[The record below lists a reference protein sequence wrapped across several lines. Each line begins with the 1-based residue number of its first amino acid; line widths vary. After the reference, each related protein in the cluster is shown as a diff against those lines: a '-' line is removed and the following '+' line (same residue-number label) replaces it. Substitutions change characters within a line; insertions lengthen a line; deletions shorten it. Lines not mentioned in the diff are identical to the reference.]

1 MEKTQENIAI
11 FWDVE
16 NVTPST
22 DSNFVQGLLEYVN
35 ETGKLTLAT
44 AFADWTKPE
53 VKKTA
58 EKLSENSFE
67 MIHVPKAKKNSSDL
81 KLVSN
86 AIEVLF
92 QYEHITKYI
101 IVTGDVD
108 FRHLLITLRK
118 HGKEIIIICDSQ
130 SANED
135 LLDLADSYKD
145 YRDLIP
151 DDFDS
156 LDEEYM
162 DNNTNTE
169 IKLTYDKAA
178 DYIREA
184 VSILLKKKKKPLLSA
199 VKVRVKLLNESFNE
213 KDLGHKSWKSLLIAL
228 SKKYKD
234 IKLINDPKG
243 QMVEIAEENQTVPI
257 IFKILNETIDNILKE
272 TDKKTANLSV
282 IAQSI
287 KDQNINIKEHG
298 YSKIKKLI
306 EAAEK
311 RGIVKI
317 SGQNVEKKK

>member
-1 MEKTQENIAI
+1 MENKQDNIAI

-53 VKKTA
+53 VRKTA

-92 QYEHITKYI
+92 QYQHITKYI

-151 DDFDS
+151 DDFES
-156 LDEEYM
+156 IDEDLSEGS
-162 DNNTNTE
+162 TGSE

-178 DYIREA
+178 DYVREA
-184 VSILLKKKKKPLLSA
+184 VSIILKRKKKPLLSA

-213 KDLGHKSWKSLLIAL
+213 KDLGHKSWKSLIIEL

-234 IKLINDPKG
+234 IKLKNDPKG
-243 QMVEIAEENQTVPI
+243 QIIEIADEYQTMPV
-257 IFKILNETIDNILKE
+257 IFKVLNETIDNILKE
-272 TDKKTANLSV
+272 SDKKTANLSL
-282 IAQSI
+282 IAQSL
-287 KDQNINIKEHG
+287 KDMNIDIKEHG
-298 YSKIKKLI
+298 YSKIKKLV

-311 RGIVKI
+311 RGMVKI
-317 SGQNVEKKK
+317 SGQNVTKK

>member
-1 MEKTQENIAI
+1 MENKYDNIAI

-22 DSNFVQGLLEYVN
+22 DSNFVHGLLEYVN
-35 ETGKLTLAT
+35 EIGRLTLAT

-81 KLVSN
+81 KLVSH

-92 QYEHITKYI
+92 QYQHITKYI

-156 LDEEYM
+156 LDDEPE
-162 DNNTNTE
+162 E

-178 DYIREA
+178 DYVREA
-184 VSILLKKKKKPLLSA
+184 VAILLKKKKKPLLSA
-199 VKVRVKLLNESFNE
+199 VKVRVKLLNETFSE
-213 KDLGHKSWKSLLIAL
+213 KELGHKSWKSLIIEL
-228 SKKYKD
+228 SKRYED
-234 IKLINDPKG
+234 IKLKNDPKG
-243 QMVEIAEENQTVPI
+243 QIIEISDENQTVPI
-257 IFKILNETIDNILKE
+257 IFKILNETLDSILKE
-272 TDKKTANLSV
+272 TKKKSANLSL

-287 KDQNINIKEHG
+287 KDRNINIKEHG
-298 YSKIKKLI
+298 YSKIKKLV

-311 RGIVKI
+311 RGMVKI
-317 SGQNVEKKK
+317 SGQNVEKK

>member
-1 MEKTQENIAI
+1 MEKTQDNIAI

-35 ETGKLTLAT
+35 DIGKLTLAT

-92 QYEHITKYI
+92 QYQHITKYI

-156 LDEEYM
+156 IDE
-162 DNNTNTE
+162 DSQDSSE

-178 DYIREA
+178 DYVREA
-184 VSILLKKKKKPLLSA
+184 VAILLKKKKKPLLSA

-213 KDLGHKSWKSLLIAL
+213 KELGHKSWKSLIIEL

-234 IKLINDPKG
+234 IKLKNDPKG
-243 QMVEIAEENQTVPI
+243 QIIEIADEYQTVPI
-257 IFKILNETIDNILKE
+257 IFKILDETIDNILKD
-272 TDKKTANLSV
+272 TGKKTANLSL

-287 KDQNINIKEHG
+287 KDRNINIKEHG

-311 RGIVKI
+311 RGMVKI
-317 SGQNVEKKK
+317 TGQNVKKK

>member
-1 MEKTQENIAI
+1 MENKQENIAI

-22 DSNFVQGLLEYVN
+22 DSNFVQGLFEYVN
-35 ETGKLTLAT
+35 EIGKLTLAT
-44 AFADWTKPE
+44 AFADWTKPG

-58 EKLSENSFE
+58 EKLAENSFE

-81 KLVSN
+81 KLVSH

-151 DDFDS
+151 DDLDN
-156 LDEEYM
+156 LDEELL
-162 DNNTNTE
+162 DSSEHTE

-184 VSILLKKKKKPLLSA
+184 VSILLKKNKKPLLSA

-228 SKKYKD
+228 SKKIQGYKAY
-234 IKLINDPKG
+234 KRSQG
-243 QMVEIAEENQTVPI
+243 
-257 IFKILNETIDNILKE
+257 
-272 TDKKTANLSV
+272 TD
-282 IAQSI
+282 
-287 KDQNINIKEHG
+287 G
-298 YSKIKKLI
+298 
-306 EAAEK
+306 
-311 RGIVKI
+311 
-317 SGQNVEKKK
+317 